1 MQLEH
6 TIGTCVGPTGRP
18 MPRLSSSRA
27 TPLAASRPK
36 ADPPERQTAW
46 TLSTVFSGS
55 QQVGFARCW
64 STAANVN
71 AAGGA
76 LGCHDYGATGSGL
89 LVRIVA
95 IAKAIDIADVNGLE
109 QCIHV

>member
-1 MQLEH
+1 MDLVD
-6 TIGTCVGPTGRP
+6 GV
-18 MPRLSSSRA
+18 L
-27 TPLAASRPK
+27 
-36 ADPPERQTAW
+36 
-46 TLSTVFSGS
+46 GS

-64 STAANVN
+64 GTAANVN

-76 LGCHDYGATGSGL
+76 FGCHDYGATGAGL

-95 IAKAIDIADVNGLE
+95 IAKAIDIADVNGLGE